1 MDCLYVENYSKTVKS
16 LRCQWVKKRER
27 YSFLDIEI
35 NKRAMLERD
44 VRTVYIT

>member
-16 LRCQWVKKRER
+16 LGLKKRER

-35 NKRAMLERD
+35 NKRALLERD